1 MKYLL
6 LILYLLPL
14 QAFSQDV
21 KVISHYPDNQEDI
34 LFYKSD
40 TLYAF
45 TEHTPNNG
53 TDTTYI
59 SEDDAWW
66 HLQDLLRGLNKT
78 LEEGGIYLRY
88 PDIIPMEIERIA
100 TLFDYKSEF
109 NHKNAIKNERRTI
122 TFYGPI
128 TLMLRRSHTVTIK
141 KCTLVIENNKL
152 IKDFCIYDQHDD
164 VGIPT
169 ENTKFE
175 YEYDEKGRIV
185 KIFNKG
191 KLEQTISYVEQQ

>member
-6 LILYLLPL
+6 FLLCFLPL
-14 QAFSQDV
+14 QALCQDV
-21 KVISHYPDNQEDI
+21 KVIINEDFELI
-34 LFYKSD
+34 YKSD
-40 TLYAF
+40 TLYASLVA
-45 TEHTPNNG
+45 NG
-53 TDTTYI
+53 DTIFI
-59 SEDDAWW
+59 SDDDVSW
-66 HLQDLLRGLNKT
+66 HLQDLLRFQNQT
-78 LEEGGIYLRY
+78 LKEEGIYIRY

-152 IKDFCIYDQHDD
+152 IKYHCSYCQHDD

>member
-6 LILYLLPL
+6 FLLCFLPL
-14 QAFSQDV
+14 QALCQDV
-21 KVISHYPDNQEDI
+21 KVIINEDFELI
-34 LFYKSD
+34 YKSD
-40 TLYAF
+40 TIYASLVA
-45 TEHTPNNG
+45 NG
-53 TDTTYI
+53 DTIFI
-59 SEDDAWW
+59 SDDDVSW
-66 HLQDLLRGLNKT
+66 HLQDLLRFQNQT
-78 LEEGGIYLRY
+78 LKEEGLYIQY
-88 PDIIPMEIERIA
+88 PDIIAMEIEQIA
-100 TLFDYKSEF
+100 TLLDYKSEV
-109 NHKNAIKNERRTI
+109 NYKNAIKNERRTI

-152 IKDFCIYDQHDD
+152 IKYHCSYCQHDD

-175 YEYDEKGRIV
+175 YKYDEKGRIV

>member
-1 MKYLL
+1 MKHLL
-6 LILYLLPL
+6 FLLCFLPL
-14 QAFSQDV
+14 QAICQDV
-21 KVISHYPDNQEDI
+21 KVIINEDFELI
-34 LFYKSD
+34 YKSD
-40 TLYAF
+40 TLYASLVA
-45 TEHTPNNG
+45 NG
-53 TDTTYI
+53 DTIFI
-59 SEDDAWW
+59 SDDDVSW
-66 HLQDLLRGLNKT
+66 HLQDLLRFQNQT
-78 LEEGGIYLRY
+78 LKEEGIYIQY
-88 PDIIPMEIERIA
+88 PDIIAMEIEQIA
-100 TLFDYKSEF
+100 TLLDYKSEV
-109 NHKNAIKNERRTI
+109 NYKNAIKNERRTI

-152 IKDFCIYDQHDD
+152 IKYHCSYCQHDD

-175 YEYDEKGRIV
+175 YKYDEKGRIV

>member
-6 LILYLLPL
+6 FLLCFLPL
-14 QAFSQDV
+14 QALCQDV
-21 KVISHYPDNQEDI
+21 KVIINEDFELI
-34 LFYKSD
+34 YKSD
-40 TLYAF
+40 TLYASLVA
-45 TEHTPNNG
+45 NG
-53 TDTTYI
+53 DTIFI
-59 SEDDAWW
+59 SDDDVSW
-66 HLQDLLRGLNKT
+66 HLQDLLRFQNQT
-78 LEEGGIYLRY
+78 LKEEGIYIQY
-88 PDIIPMEIERIA
+88 PDIIAMEIEQIA
-100 TLFDYKSEF
+100 TLLDYKSEV
-109 NHKNAIKNERRTI
+109 NYKNAIKNERRTI

-152 IKDFCIYDQHDD
+152 IKYHCSYCQHDD

-175 YEYDEKGRIV
+175 YKYDEKGRIV

-191 KLEQTISYVEQQ
+191 KLEQKISYVEQQ

>member
-1 MKYLL
+1 MKHLL
-6 LILYLLPL
+6 FLLCFLPL
-14 QAFSQDV
+14 QAICQDV
-21 KVISHYPDNQEDI
+21 KVIINEDFGLI
-34 LFYKSD
+34 YKSD
-40 TLYAF
+40 TLYASLVA
-45 TEHTPNNG
+45 NG
-53 TDTTYI
+53 DTIFI
-59 SEDDAWW
+59 SDDDVSW
-66 HLQDLLRGLNKT
+66 HLQDLLRFQNQT
-78 LEEGGIYLRY
+78 LKEEGIYIQY
-88 PDIIPMEIERIA
+88 PDIIAMEIEQIA

-109 NHKNAIKNERRTI
+109 NHKNEIKNERRTI

-164 VGIPT
+164 IGIPT

-191 KLEQTISYVEQQ
+191 KLEQTISYVEQ

>member
-1 MKYLL
+1 MKHLL
-6 LILYLLPL
+6 FLLCFLPL
-14 QAFSQDV
+14 QALCQDV
-21 KVISHYPDNQEDI
+21 KVIINEDFGLI
-34 LFYKSD
+34 YKSD
-40 TLYAF
+40 TLYASLVA
-45 TEHTPNNG
+45 NG
-53 TDTTYI
+53 DTIFI
-59 SEDDAWW
+59 SDDDVSW
-66 HLQDLLRGLNKT
+66 HLQDLLRFQNQT
-78 LEEGGIYLRY
+78 LKEEGIYIRY
-88 PDIIPMEIERIA
+88 PDIIAMEIEQIA
-100 TLFDYKSEF
+100 TLLDYKSEV
-109 NHKNAIKNERRTI
+109 NYKNAIKNERRTI

-152 IKDFCIYDQHDD
+152 IKYHCSYCQHDD

-175 YEYDEKGRIV
+175 YKYDEKGRIV

>member
-1 MKYLL
+1 MKHLL
-6 LILYLLPL
+6 FLLCFLPL
-14 QAFSQDV
+14 QAICQDV
-21 KVISHYPDNQEDI
+21 KVIINEDFELI
-34 LFYKSD
+34 YKSD
-40 TLYAF
+40 TLYASLVA
-45 TEHTPNNG
+45 NG
-53 TDTTYI
+53 DTIFI
-59 SEDDAWW
+59 SDDDVSW
-66 HLQDLLRGLNKT
+66 HLQDLLRFQNQT
-78 LEEGGIYLRY
+78 LKEEGIYIRY
-88 PDIIPMEIERIA
+88 PDIIAMEIEQIA
-100 TLFDYKSEF
+100 TLLDYKSEV
-109 NHKNAIKNERRTI
+109 NYKNAIKNERRII

-152 IKDFCIYDQHDD
+152 IKYHCSYCQHDD

-175 YEYDEKGRIV
+175 YKYDEKGRIV

>member
-1 MKYLL
+1 MKHLL
-6 LILYLLPL
+6 FLLCFLPL
-14 QAFSQDV
+14 QAICQDV
-21 KVISHYPDNQEDI
+21 KVIINEDFGLI
-34 LFYKSD
+34 YKSD
-40 TLYAF
+40 TLYASLVA
-45 TEHTPNNG
+45 NG
-53 TDTTYI
+53 DTIFI
-59 SEDDAWW
+59 SDDDVSW
-66 HLQDLLRGLNKT
+66 HLQDLLRFQNQT
-78 LEEGGIYLRY
+78 LKEEGIYIQY
-88 PDIIPMEIERIA
+88 PDIIAMEIEQIA

-109 NHKNAIKNERRTI
+109 NHKNEIKNERRTI

-152 IKDFCIYDQHDD
+152 IKYHCSYCQHDD

-175 YEYDEKGRIV
+175 YKYDEKGRIV

-191 KLEQTISYVEQQ
+191 KLEQTISYVEQ

>member
-1 MKYLL
+1 MKHLL
-6 LILYLLPL
+6 FLLCFLPL
-14 QAFSQDV
+14 QALCQDV
-21 KVISHYPDNQEDI
+21 KVIINEDFGLI
-34 LFYKSD
+34 YKSD
-40 TLYAF
+40 TLYASLVA
-45 TEHTPNNG
+45 NG
-53 TDTTYI
+53 DTIFI
-59 SEDDAWW
+59 SDDDVSW
-66 HLQDLLRGLNKT
+66 HLQDLLRFQNQT
-78 LEEGGIYLRY
+78 LKEEGIYIQY
-88 PDIIPMEIERIA
+88 PDIIAMEIEQIA
-100 TLFDYKSEF
+100 TLLDYKSEV
-109 NHKNAIKNERRTI
+109 NYKNAIKNERRTI

-152 IKDFCIYDQHDD
+152 IKHHCSYCQHDD

>member
-6 LILYLLPL
+6 FLLCFLPL
-14 QAFSQDV
+14 QALCQDV
-21 KVISHYPDNQEDI
+21 KVIINEDFGLI
-34 LFYKSD
+34 YKSD
-40 TLYAF
+40 TLYASLVA
-45 TEHTPNNG
+45 NG
-53 TDTTYI
+53 DTIFI
-59 SEDDAWW
+59 SDDDVSW
-66 HLQDLLRGLNKT
+66 HLQDLLRFQNQT
-78 LEEGGIYLRY
+78 LKEEGIYIRY
-88 PDIIPMEIERIA
+88 PDIIAMEIEQIA
-100 TLFDYKSEF
+100 TLLDYKSEV

-128 TLMLRRSHTVTIK
+128 TLMLRKSHTVTIK

-152 IKDFCIYDQHDD
+152 IKYHCSYCQHDD

-175 YEYDEKGRIV
+175 YKYDEKGRIV

>member
-1 MKYLL
+1 MKHLL
-6 LILYLLPL
+6 FLLCFLPL
-14 QAFSQDV
+14 QALCQDV
-21 KVISHYPDNQEDI
+21 KVIINEDFELI
-34 LFYKSD
+34 YKSD
-40 TLYAF
+40 TLYASLVA
-45 TEHTPNNG
+45 NG
-53 TDTTYI
+53 DTIFI
-59 SEDDAWW
+59 SDDDVSW
-66 HLQDLLRGLNKT
+66 HLQDLLRFQNQT
-78 LEEGGIYLRY
+78 LKEEGIYIRY
-88 PDIIPMEIERIA
+88 PDIIAMEIEQIA
-100 TLFDYKSEF
+100 TLLDYKSEV
-109 NHKNAIKNERRTI
+109 NYKNAIKNERRTI

-152 IKDFCIYDQHDD
+152 IKYHCSYCQHDD

-175 YEYDEKGRIV
+175 YKYDEKGRIV

>member
-6 LILYLLPL
+6 FLLCFLPL
-14 QAFSQDV
+14 QALCQDV
-21 KVISHYPDNQEDI
+21 KVIINEDFGLI
-34 LFYKSD
+34 YKSD
-40 TLYAF
+40 TLYASLVA
-45 TEHTPNNG
+45 NG
-53 TDTTYI
+53 DTIFI
-59 SEDDAWW
+59 SDDDVSW
-66 HLQDLLRGLNKT
+66 HLQDLLRFQNQT
-78 LEEGGIYLRY
+78 LKEEGIYIRY
-88 PDIIPMEIERIA
+88 PDIIAMEIEQIA
-100 TLFDYKSEF
+100 TLLDYKSEV
-109 NHKNAIKNERRTI
+109 NYKNAIKNERRTI

-152 IKDFCIYDQHDD
+152 IKYHCSYCQHDD

-169 ENTKFE
+169 ENAKFE
-175 YEYDEKGRIV
+175 YKYDEKGRIV

>member
-1 MKYLL
+1 MIHLL
-6 LILYLLPL
+6 FLLCFLPL
-14 QAFSQDV
+14 QAICQDV
-21 KVISHYPDNQEDI
+21 KVIINEDFGLI
-34 LFYKSD
+34 YKSD
-40 TLYAF
+40 TLYASLVA
-45 TEHTPNNG
+45 NG
-53 TDTTYI
+53 DTIFI
-59 SEDDAWW
+59 SDDDVSW
-66 HLQDLLRGLNKT
+66 HLQDLLRFQNQT
-78 LEEGGIYLRY
+78 LKEEGIYIRY
-88 PDIIPMEIERIA
+88 PDIIAMEIEQIA
-100 TLFDYKSEF
+100 TLLDNKSEV
-109 NHKNAIKNERRTI
+109 NYKNAIKNERRTI

-191 KLEQTISYVEQQ
+191 NLEQTISYVEQQ

>member
-1 MKYLL
+1 MKHLL
-6 LILYLLPL
+6 FLLCFLPL
-14 QAFSQDV
+14 QALCQDV
-21 KVISHYPDNQEDI
+21 KVIINEDFGLI
-34 LFYKSD
+34 YKSD
-40 TLYAF
+40 TLYASLVA
-45 TEHTPNNG
+45 NG
-53 TDTTYI
+53 DTIFI
-59 SEDDAWW
+59 SDDDVSW
-66 HLQDLLRGLNKT
+66 HLQDLLRFQNQT
-78 LEEGGIYLRY
+78 LKEEGIYIRY
-88 PDIIPMEIERIA
+88 PDIIAMEIEQIA
-100 TLFDYKSEF
+100 TLLDNKSEV
-109 NHKNAIKNERRTI
+109 NYKNAIKNERRTI

-152 IKDFCIYDQHDD
+152 IKYHCSYCQHDD

-175 YEYDEKGRIV
+175 YKYDEKGRIV

>member
-1 MKYLL
+1 MKHLL
-6 LILYLLPL
+6 FLLCFLPL
-14 QAFSQDV
+14 QAICQDV
-21 KVISHYPDNQEDI
+21 KVIINEDFGLI
-34 LFYKSD
+34 YKSD
-40 TLYAF
+40 TLYASLVA
-45 TEHTPNNG
+45 NG
-53 TDTTYI
+53 DTIFI
-59 SEDDAWW
+59 SDDDVSW
-66 HLQDLLRGLNKT
+66 HLQDLLRFQNQALK
-78 LEEGGIYLRY
+78 EEGIYIQY
-88 PDIIPMEIERIA
+88 PDIIAMEIEQIA

-109 NHKNAIKNERRTI
+109 NHKNEIKNERRTI

-191 KLEQTISYVEQQ
+191 KLEQTISYVEQ

>member
-1 MKYLL
+1 MKHLL
-6 LILYLLPL
+6 FLLCFLPL
-14 QAFSQDV
+14 QAICQDV
-21 KVISHYPDNQEDI
+21 KVIINEDFELI
-34 LFYKSD
+34 YKSD
-40 TLYAF
+40 TLYASLVA
-45 TEHTPNNG
+45 NG
-53 TDTTYI
+53 DTIFI
-59 SEDDAWW
+59 SDDDVSW
-66 HLQDLLRGLNKT
+66 HLQDLLRFQNQT
-78 LEEGGIYLRY
+78 LKEEGIYIQY
-88 PDIIPMEIERIA
+88 PDIIAMEIEQIA
-100 TLFDYKSEF
+100 TLLDYKSEV
-109 NHKNAIKNERRTI
+109 NYKNAIKNERRTI

-152 IKDFCIYDQHDD
+152 IKYHCSYCQHDD

-175 YEYDEKGRIV
+175 YTYDEKGRIV

>member
-1 MKYLL
+1 MKHLL
-6 LILYLLPL
+6 FLLCFLPL
-14 QAFSQDV
+14 QALCQDV
-21 KVISHYPDNQEDI
+21 KVIINEDFGLI
-34 LFYKSD
+34 YKSD
-40 TLYAF
+40 TLYASLVA
-45 TEHTPNNG
+45 NG
-53 TDTTYI
+53 DTIFI
-59 SEDDAWW
+59 SDDDVSW
-66 HLQDLLRGLNKT
+66 HLQDLLRFQNQT
-78 LEEGGIYLRY
+78 LKEEGLYIRY
-88 PDIIPMEIERIA
+88 PDIIAMEIEQIA
-100 TLFDYKSEF
+100 TLLDYKSEV
-109 NHKNAIKNERRTI
+109 NYKNAIKNERRTI

-152 IKDFCIYDQHDD
+152 IKYHCSYCQHDD

-175 YEYDEKGRIV
+175 YKYDEKGRIV

>member
-6 LILYLLPL
+6 FLLCFLPL
-14 QAFSQDV
+14 QALCQDV
-21 KVISHYPDNQEDI
+21 KVIINEDFELI
-34 LFYKSD
+34 YKSD
-40 TLYAF
+40 TLYASLVA
-45 TEHTPNNG
+45 NG
-53 TDTTYI
+53 DTIFI
-59 SEDDAWW
+59 SDDDVSW
-66 HLQDLLRGLNKT
+66 HLQDLLRFQNQALK
-78 LEEGGIYLRY
+78 EEGIYIRY
-88 PDIIPMEIERIA
+88 PDIIAMEIEQIA
-100 TLFDYKSEF
+100 TLLDYKSEV
-109 NHKNAIKNERRTI
+109 NYKNAIKNERRII

-128 TLMLRRSHTVTIK
+128 TLMLRKSHTVTIK

-152 IKDFCIYDQHDD
+152 IKYHCSYCQHDD

-175 YEYDEKGRIV
+175 YKYDEKGRIV

>member
-6 LILYLLPL
+6 FLLCFLPL
-14 QAFSQDV
+14 QAICQDV
-21 KVISHYPDNQEDI
+21 KVIINEDFELI
-34 LFYKSD
+34 YKSD
-40 TLYAF
+40 TLYASLVA
-45 TEHTPNNG
+45 NG
-53 TDTTYI
+53 DTIFI
-59 SEDDAWW
+59 SDDDVSW
-66 HLQDLLRGLNKT
+66 HLQDLLRFQNQT
-78 LEEGGIYLRY
+78 LKEEGIYIQY
-88 PDIIPMEIERIA
+88 PDIIAMEIEQIA
-100 TLFDYKSEF
+100 TLLDYKSEV
-109 NHKNAIKNERRTI
+109 NYKNAIKNERRTI

-152 IKDFCIYDQHDD
+152 IKHHCSYCQHDD

-191 KLEQTISYVEQQ
+191 KLEQTISYVEQ

>member
-1 MKYLL
+1 MKHLL
-6 LILYLLPL
+6 FLLCFLPL
-14 QAFSQDV
+14 QALCQDV
-21 KVISHYPDNQEDI
+21 KVIINEDFGLI
-34 LFYKSD
+34 YKSD
-40 TLYAF
+40 TLYASLVA
-45 TEHTPNNG
+45 NG
-53 TDTTYI
+53 DTIFI
-59 SEDDAWW
+59 SDDVSW
-66 HLQDLLRGLNKT
+66 HLQDLLRFQNQT
-78 LEEGGIYLRY
+78 LKEEGIYIRY
-88 PDIIPMEIERIA
+88 PDIIAMEIEQIA
-100 TLFDYKSEF
+100 TLLDYKSEV
-109 NHKNAIKNERRTI
+109 NYKNAIKNERRTI

-152 IKDFCIYDQHDD
+152 IKYHCSYCQHDD

-175 YEYDEKGRIV
+175 YKYDEKGRIV

>member
-6 LILYLLPL
+6 FLLCFLPL
-14 QAFSQDV
+14 QALCQDV
-21 KVISHYPDNQEDI
+21 KVIINEDFGLI
-34 LFYKSD
+34 YKSD
-40 TLYAF
+40 TLYASLVA
-45 TEHTPNNG
+45 NG
-53 TDTTYI
+53 DTIFI
-59 SEDDAWW
+59 SDDDISC
-66 HLQDLLRGLNKT
+66 HLQDLLRFQNQT
-78 LEEGGIYLRY
+78 LKEEGIYIRY
-88 PDIIPMEIERIA
+88 PDIIAMEIEQIA
-100 TLFDYKSEF
+100 TLLDYKSEV
-109 NHKNAIKNERRTI
+109 NYKNAIKNERRTI

-128 TLMLRRSHTVTIK
+128 TLMLRKSHTVTIK

-152 IKDFCIYDQHDD
+152 IKYHCSYCQHDD

-175 YEYDEKGRIV
+175 YKYDEKGRIV

>member
-6 LILYLLPL
+6 FLLCFLPL
-14 QAFSQDV
+14 QALCQDV
-21 KVISHYPDNQEDI
+21 KVIINEDFGLI
-34 LFYKSD
+34 YKSD
-40 TLYAF
+40 TLYASLVA
-45 TEHTPNNG
+45 NG
-53 TDTTYI
+53 DTIFI
-59 SEDDAWW
+59 SDDDVSW
-66 HLQDLLRGLNKT
+66 HLQDLLRFQNQT
-78 LEEGGIYLRY
+78 LKEEGIYIRY
-88 PDIIPMEIERIA
+88 PDIIAMEIEQIA
-100 TLFDYKSEF
+100 TLLDYKSEV
-109 NHKNAIKNERRTI
+109 NYKNAIKNERRTI

-128 TLMLRRSHTVTIK
+128 TLMLRKSHTVTIK

-152 IKDFCIYDQHDD
+152 IKYHCSYCQHDD

-175 YEYDEKGRIV
+175 YKYDEKGRIV

>member
-6 LILYLLPL
+6 FLLCFLPL
-14 QAFSQDV
+14 QALCQDV
-21 KVISHYPDNQEDI
+21 KVIINEDFELI
-34 LFYKSD
+34 YKSD
-40 TLYAF
+40 TLYASLVA
-45 TEHTPNNG
+45 NG
-53 TDTTYI
+53 DTIFI
-59 SEDDAWW
+59 SDDDVSW
-66 HLQDLLRGLNKT
+66 HLQDLLRFQNQT
-78 LEEGGIYLRY
+78 LKEEGIYIRY
-88 PDIIPMEIERIA
+88 PDIIAMEIEQIA
-100 TLFDYKSEF
+100 TLLDYKSEV
-109 NHKNAIKNERRTI
+109 NYKNAIKNERRTI

-128 TLMLRRSHTVTIK
+128 TLMLRKSHTVTIK

-152 IKDFCIYDQHDD
+152 IKYHCSYCQHDD

-175 YEYDEKGRIV
+175 YKYDEKGRIV

>member
-1 MKYLL
+1 MKHLL
-6 LILYLLPL
+6 FLLCFLPL
-14 QAFSQDV
+14 QALCQDV
-21 KVISHYPDNQEDI
+21 KVIINEDFGLI
-34 LFYKSD
+34 YKSD
-40 TLYAF
+40 TLYASLVA
-45 TEHTPNNG
+45 NG
-53 TDTTYI
+53 DTIFI
-59 SEDDAWW
+59 SDDDVSW
-66 HLQDLLRGLNKT
+66 HLQDLLRFQNQT
-78 LEEGGIYLRY
+78 LKEEGIYIRY
-88 PDIIPMEIERIA
+88 PDIIAMEIEQIA
-100 TLFDYKSEF
+100 TLLDYKSEV

-128 TLMLRRSHTVTIK
+128 TLMLRKSHTVTIK

-152 IKDFCIYDQHDD
+152 IKYHCSYCQHDD

-175 YEYDEKGRIV
+175 YKYDEKGRIV

>member
-1 MKYLL
+1 MKHLL
-6 LILYLLPL
+6 FLLCFLPL
-14 QAFSQDV
+14 QAICQDV
-21 KVISHYPDNQEDI
+21 KVIINEDFGLI
-34 LFYKSD
+34 YKSD
-40 TLYAF
+40 TLYASLVA
-45 TEHTPNNG
+45 NG
-53 TDTTYI
+53 DTIFI
-59 SEDDAWW
+59 SDDDVSW
-66 HLQDLLRGLNKT
+66 HLQDLLRFQNQT
-78 LEEGGIYLRY
+78 LEEEGIYIQY
-88 PDIIPMEIERIA
+88 PDIIAMEIEQIA
-100 TLFDYKSEF
+100 TLLDYKSEV
-109 NHKNAIKNERRTI
+109 NYKNAIKNERRTI

-152 IKDFCIYDQHDD
+152 IKYHCSYCQHDD

-175 YEYDEKGRIV
+175 YKYDEKGRIV

>member
-6 LILYLLPL
+6 FLLCFLPL
-14 QAFSQDV
+14 QALCQDV
-21 KVISHYPDNQEDI
+21 KVIINEDFGLI
-34 LFYKSD
+34 YKSD
-40 TLYAF
+40 TLYASLVA
-45 TEHTPNNG
+45 NG
-53 TDTTYI
+53 DTIFI
-59 SEDDAWW
+59 SDDDVSW
-66 HLQDLLRGLNKT
+66 HLQDLLRFQNQT
-78 LEEGGIYLRY
+78 LKEEGIYIQY
-88 PDIIPMEIERIA
+88 PDIIAMEIEQIA

-109 NHKNAIKNERRTI
+109 NHKNKIKNERRTI

-152 IKDFCIYDQHDD
+152 IKYHCSYCQHDD

-175 YEYDEKGRIV
+175 YTYDEKGRIV

-191 KLEQTISYVEQQ
+191 KLEQKISYVEQQ